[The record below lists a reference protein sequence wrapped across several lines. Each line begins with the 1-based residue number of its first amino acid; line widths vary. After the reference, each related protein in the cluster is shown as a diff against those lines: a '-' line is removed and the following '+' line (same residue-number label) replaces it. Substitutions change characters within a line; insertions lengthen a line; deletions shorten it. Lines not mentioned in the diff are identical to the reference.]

1 MGRILLREPFDLVDL
16 LLYLQTLEIVE
27 LGLVALEGAIDIVL
41 TLAMR
46 RIFALWFPL
55 EDDNPAAL
63 VACGQQLPR
72 VVELD
77 SRDDIGFGHIAVVPQ
92 EAVVNF
98 PRVRVLA
105 H

>member
-46 RIFALWFPL
+46 RIFALQGNHRWDELRDSLMPPRDWL
-55 EDDNPAAL
+55 ASSTSGPNAMTKEHPALHYPA
-63 VACGQQLPR
+63 G
-72 VVELD
+72 
-77 SRDDIGFGHIAVVPQ
+77 
-92 EAVVNF
+92 
-98 PRVRVLA
+98 
-105 H
+105 